1 MRLVIILILGVYSTP
16 GTVCWLLG
24 VLCCDLFFNLQ
35 QAGQTYFISKC
46 DGPCVAE
53 ILPWWFHPSLEGDTS
68 LSHPSPSLA
77 SFHLTRLARFLQCP
91 VLGQSSCWLDNFP
104 TSCVCIRASTFSR
117 HTVWLLSVACA
128 VCLLRRRLLFPPP
141 LLHSVP
147 TSTHLGSTLITPLR
161 HFRGISREGYSFAL
175 CVNDYHFKLF
185 KAKGRCFIY
194 SRCNTL

>member
-104 TSCVCIRASTFSR
+104 TRCVCIRASTFSR
-117 HTVWLLSVACA
+117 HAVWLLSVACA
-128 VCLLRRRLLFPPP
+128 VCLLRLRLLFASPQ
-141 LLHSVP
+141 
-147 TSTHLGSTLITPLR
+147 
-161 HFRGISREGYSFAL
+161 SFAF
-175 CVNDYHFKLF
+175 CPHINSFGVNAYYSPPSLSRYI
-185 KAKGRCFIY
+185 KGRLFIC
-194 SRCNTL
+194 SLCQRLPCQAFQS